1 VAWYV
6 KPLIFTHIY
15 IHRFLIEKQQI
26 TGASDHIPWYSQSL
40 LKHAYR
46 RKAITIAPDYPLGPE
61 ANYHDIYNAVRD
73 FLNFYTKDGCFVP
86 GETRWT
92 EWLKKEIGKQIVID
106 KEDILIDGE
115 SAGGHVAVTAIF
127 MNASR
132 DQGFGL
138 RIKAAML
145 RYPMIKHYT
154 RLMPNEFSFMGEV
167 FTEEDMYG
175 YAKQLKDEIEKL
187 ETLEIGSKIGFVRM
201 RSKGC
206 APQYM
211 WAAPLLS
218 LTGEWKGLFQ
228 RVHGKTH
235 TQQRNELWSWD
246 CVERVSELHSQVT
259 HGLLPAIIMHHGVD
273 DANCPFKDTE
283 EFKNR
288 LHELYASRYPSL
300 KSEDDKDTDER
311 VHLIPV
317 RELTEQDGVKGK
329 HSAQVGHGY
338 DYWQENESFQI
349 TCFKLV
355 DKYWPKVS

>member
-1 VAWYV
+1 
-6 KPLIFTHIY
+6 
-15 IHRFLIEKQQI
+15 
-26 TGASDHIPWYSQSL
+26 L

-132 DQGFGL
+132 DEGFGL

-201 RSKGC
+201 RSKGY

-288 LHELYASRYPSL
+288 LHEPYASRYPSL